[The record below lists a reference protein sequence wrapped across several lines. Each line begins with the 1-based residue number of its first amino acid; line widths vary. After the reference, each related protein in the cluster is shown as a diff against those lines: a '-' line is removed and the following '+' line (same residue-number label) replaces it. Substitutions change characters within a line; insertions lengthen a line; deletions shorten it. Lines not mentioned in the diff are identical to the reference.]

1 MNTDLSVSKGAA
13 TRVETEANEWFLRIR
28 EGGLSSQEH
37 NAWSRWMT
45 KDAAHEQAFQ
55 EVEQLWAELSDL
67 ADIGLPTE
75 AELAADDYQGD
86 MPISQWLQQQS
97 DEQPA
102 IQQQGRETR
111 SLSLWQQLLNGSPLQ
126 YAMSAAASV
135 LLLGFIVLMN
145 LGQNTGKV
153 PSVES
158 FQTGHGQH
166 KQVALA
172 DGSVIELG
180 AESILTVSYQADS
193 RDVNLVSGEAYFKV
207 ASDKTRP
214 FTVQTGSG
222 FVQVVGT
229 AFNIDRDDS
238 SSTITVLEGHVR
250 VASQRQALV
259 DSLARK
265 QAVGQHVAE
274 LLAGDQLVVDGNG
287 VLGQVQK
294 VDASASISW
303 REGLLVFVKQPM
315 GDVIS
320 ELNRYS
326 KQRIILANASISN
339 IDFTGT
345 VDKTRIAEWLVGL
358 EKAYPIRVSIIDEK
372 TVLLFDKTL

>member
-1 MNTDLSVSKGAA
+1 MKTDQSVSKGAA

-28 EGGLSSQEH
+28 EGGLNSLEH
-37 NAWSRWMT
+37 SAWSRWMS
-45 KDAAHEQAFQ
+45 KDAAHEQAFLA
-55 EVEQLWAELSDL
+55 VELLWGDLDSL
-67 ADIGLPTE
+67 ADMVMPTE
-75 AELAADDYQGD
+75 AALAADTYQGD
-86 MPISQWLQQQS
+86 EPISHWH
-97 DEQPA
+97 QPA
-102 IQQQGRETR
+102 AANSDDGAGVVVRLRTQYRR
-111 SLSLWQQLLNGSPLQ
+111 ALRGSPVQ

-135 LLLGFIVLMN
+135 LLIGFVVLMN
-145 LGQNTGKV
+145 LGQNSGIV
-153 PSVES
+153 PSVKS

-166 KQVALA
+166 KQVALQ
-172 DGSVIELG
+172 DGSVIDLG
-180 AESILTVSYQADS
+180 AESILTVSYTPEN
-193 RDVNLVSGEAYFKV
+193 REVNLVSGEAYFQV
-207 ASDKTRP
+207 ASDKARP

-222 FVQVVGT
+222 YVQVVGT

-250 VASQRQALV
+250 VASERQALV
-259 DSLARK
+259 DSSARI
-265 QAVGQHVAE
+265 QPIGQHFAE
-274 LLAGDQLVVDGNG
+274 LLAGDQLVVDGEG
-287 VLGQVQK
+287 VLGAVQK
-294 VDASASISW
+294 VDAASAISW

-315 GDVIS
+315 GDVVN

-326 KQRIILANASISN
+326 KQRIILANASITA